1 MPRALIDTTVLFA
14 AAYTRDSSHDA
25 ALPMLRGIDDGT
37 LPEAVVLDYVL
48 AETLNGLTTHA
59 GHDAAVDL
67 LDRIEENARF
77 HIDSLNTD
85 AFATGKPRESRRSR
99 SRESRPFPSP
109 SSMPAK
115 SSANVCF
122 DIATSHCNDR
132 DVGRTPPMFAARGKP
147 GYGLWPTRCEPC
159 RHRTAIRPSERSE
172 NRSYAFDE
180 RPSTQ
185 PRRLSARHSDE
196 SLRSK
201 PNRTSA
207 WRRHV

>member
-25 ALPMLRGIDDGT
+25 ALPVLRGIDDGT

-85 AFATGKPRESRRSR
+85 AFATGKALFRQHEPLSFVDACIIAYMQTEGG
-99 SRESRPFPSP
+99 
-109 SSMPAK
+109 
-115 SSANVCF
+115 SAICMHS
-122 DIATSHCNDR
+122 TM
-132 DVGRTPPMFAARGKP
+132 T
-147 GYGLWPTRCEPC
+147 
-159 RHRTAIRPSERSE
+159 
-172 NRSYAFDE
+172 
-180 RPSTQ
+180 STQ
-185 PRRLSARHSDE
+185 PRTSIGSTQRRI
-196 SLRSK
+196 
-201 PNRTSA
+201 PTIQTSA